1 LGAWAEE
8 EKDGKATAVTSPG
21 LFGTW
26 PLIDYCHGYAYLFF
40 VKNLLDE
47 EKADT
52 QLEIKAAIDEKFT
65 NACK

>member
-1 LGAWAEE
+1 MLLVYKSFHKALA
-8 EKDGKATAVTSPG
+8 KDTNGFAQIV
-21 LFGTW
+21 
-26 PLIDYCHGYAYLFF
+26 F